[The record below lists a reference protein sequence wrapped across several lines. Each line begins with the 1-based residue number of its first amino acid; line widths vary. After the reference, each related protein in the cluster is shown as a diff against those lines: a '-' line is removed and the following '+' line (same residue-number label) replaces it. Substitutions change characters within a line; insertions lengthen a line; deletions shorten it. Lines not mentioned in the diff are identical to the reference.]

1 VRGLTEII
9 VGTGGG
15 ELRGYRSTFASHS
28 ATRIQGHYGVLKV
41 TLGAA
46 EWRSAF
52 LDVNGRVWDQTGG
65 KCH

>member
-1 VRGLTEII
+1 MTQII

-15 ELRGYRSTFASHS
+15 DLRGFLSPTVAHS
-28 ATRIQGHYGVLKV
+28 ASRIQGHYGVLKV

-52 LDVNGRVWDQTGG
+52 P
-65 KCH
+65 